1 MVTPWLSTVSPG
13 WVSSQL
19 PPVSAARS
27 TTTLP
32 AGNLP
37 TTVPIGFKVKE
48 GATGTAN
55 VRLNGLI
62 FDLGGRQVPIPASG
76 AAAVQLQAQ

>member
-1 MVTPWLSTVSPG
+1 MGFAPSESGQAST
-13 WVSSQL
+13 
-19 PPVSAARS
+19 A
-27 TTTLP
+27 LP